1 MFPIVLDLNLMR
13 VGLVGQGRAALQ
25 RLRLLDEDNAR
36 HVQVF
41 NDVGDKSLAE
51 MAGARLIHRL
61 PTRDE
66 IAGLHVLFLAGLS
79 DAQSQ
84 ALAAQAREEGVLV
97 NTEDVRD
104 LCDFHMPA
112 SVRRGDLLLSVS
124 TGGASPGLARRLKTT
139 LSGQFGP
146 EWSARVEEISD
157 QRKQWRDA
165 GLDLPTVS
173 KRTDD
178 FINEKG
184 WLP

>member
-1 MFPIVLDLNLMR
+1 MFPIVLDLNVLR
-13 VGLVGQGRAALQ
+13 VGLVGHGPAALQ
-25 RLRLLDEDNAR
+25 RLRLLDDDKAR
-36 HVQVF
+36 HVKVF
-41 NDVGDKSLAE
+41 SEDREISLAE
-51 MAGARLIHRL
+51 QAGERLLRRL

-66 IAGLHVLFLAGLS
+66 IAGFHVLFLAGLG
-79 DAQSQ
+79 DVQSK

-124 TGGASPGLARRLKTT
+124 TGGSSPGLARRVKNT

-146 EWSARVEEISD
+146 EWSERVDEISD

-178 FINEKG
+178 FISEKG

>member
-1 MFPIVLDLNLMR
+1 MFPIVLDLSVLR
-13 VGLVGQGRAALQ
+13 VGLVGNGRAALQ
-25 RLRLLDEDNAR
+25 RLRLLDEDDAR

-41 NDVGDKSLAE
+41 GEHPSPDLAAR
-51 MAGARLIHRL
+51 AGERLIRRL

-66 IAGLHVLFLAGLS
+66 IAGCHVLFVAGLEPG
-79 DAQSQ
+79 QSA

-124 TGGASPGLARRLKTT
+124 TGGASPGLARRLKSE

-146 EWSARVEEISD
+146 EWSDRVEEISD
-157 QRKQWRDA
+157 QRRRWRDA

-173 KRTDD
+173 QRTDD
-178 FINEKG
+178 FIDKKG
-184 WLP
+184 WLS